1 MRAGLII
8 ITVTSLFGNPIG
20 KLVQSSLNWFNYIS
34 YKLTSNIFLVF
45 QCSTCSITCW
55 RVCVCVWPHPKGK
68 CSCFARARVLQLQGQ
83 PIGTYSSYSTRS
95 PEWAAVQVVEV
106 TMSLW
111 NACKQRVLVFDDLE
125 TKKVAME
132 SKQILQGRRFLRRS
146 TKNVIWEFGLFVYFY
161 GFCVLER
168 SNFNLKIGSKFLSV
182 GNVFR
187 WSWLTRWPHRPMVT
201 IGTWLKQ
208 WICCERVPSPL
219 LLPKDKT
226 NKQQLATKD

>member
-34 YKLTSNIFLVF
+34 YKLTSNILLVF

-55 RVCVCVWPHPKGK
+55 RVCVAASKGEMFLFRARACSPTPGSTNWNVLKLFNKVARMSSSRSNNEQTCGVQATCSCVWWSWNKKGCDGIK
-68 CSCFARARVLQLQGQ
+68 TNFAGPPPSPPLLGRVPQRTWFGSSVCLFTFTVFVFWREAILISRLDRSFRA
-83 PIGTYSSYSTRS
+83 I
-95 PEWAAVQVVEV
+95 
-106 TMSLW
+106 
-111 NACKQRVLVFDDLE
+111 
-125 TKKVAME
+125 
-132 SKQILQGRRFLRRS
+132 
-146 TKNVIWEFGLFVYFY
+146 
-161 GFCVLER
+161 
-168 SNFNLKIGSKFLSV
+168 V